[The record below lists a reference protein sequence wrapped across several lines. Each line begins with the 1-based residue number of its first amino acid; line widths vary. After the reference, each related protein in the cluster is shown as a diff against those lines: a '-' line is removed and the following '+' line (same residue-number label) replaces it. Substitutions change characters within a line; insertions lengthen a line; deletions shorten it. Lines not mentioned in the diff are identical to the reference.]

1 LTRATKQLEGLL
13 ADATHRRVATRARD
27 ETAPDARHRRAPH
40 RPASRRTARAVDD
53 ETAATSALERDR
65 RHRDRDDA
73 LSRRMT
79 PSDALERAARASSSA
94 TTARASVDGACVA
107 HSPAETAF
115 YAHMASGA
123 LAGAVEHTA
132 MFPVDTIKTRLQVA
146 ASGTSYAQAIGTLT
160 ARASAANAANAVRS
174 LYRGV
179 SAAGLGAGPAHA
191 VYFAT
196 YEKCKVAFGGGNVNE
211 HAPVAHALAGVCATV
226 LADGLQNPVDTVKQR
241 LQISDSPYKGALD
254 CVAKTFRNEGVRAF
268 YRSYPTTLAMNVPF
282 TAIHFAAYES
292 AKTALFK
299 ASEAE
304 KEGFAVQFAAGGVA
318 GGLAAAATTPM
329 DVVKTRMQTQCVLLD
344 CDVAKTVETTYNSVC
359 TARGAPKICPQELA
373 AQRARSAAVRSASPM
388 DVARAIVRDEGA
400 LALTRGMSARVL
412 FHIPAAAICWT
423 TYEAAKRAFGLDG
436 DDAFGRH

>member
-1 LTRATKQLEGLL
+1 
-13 ADATHRRVATRARD
+13 
-27 ETAPDARHRRAPH
+27 
-40 RPASRRTARAVDD
+40 
-53 ETAATSALERDR
+53 
-65 RHRDRDDA
+65 
-73 LSRRMT
+73 MT

-160 ARASAANAANAVRS
+160 ARASVANAASAVRS

-436 DDAFGRH
+436 DDAFGHH

>member
-1 LTRATKQLEGLL
+1 
-13 ADATHRRVATRARD
+13 
-27 ETAPDARHRRAPH
+27 
-40 RPASRRTARAVDD
+40 
-53 ETAATSALERDR
+53 
-65 RHRDRDDA
+65 
-73 LSRRMT
+73 M
-79 PSDALERAARASSSA
+79 
-94 TTARASVDGACVA
+94 
-107 HSPAETAF
+107 
-115 YAHMASGA
+115 
-123 LAGAVEHTA
+123 
-132 MFPVDTIKTRLQVA
+132 
-146 ASGTSYAQAIGTLT
+146 
-160 ARASAANAANAVRS
+160 ANAASAVRS

-211 HAPVAHALAGVCATV
+211 HAPVAHALAGACATV

-241 LQISDSPYKGALD
+241 LQIADSPYKGALD

-373 AQRARSAAVRSASPM
+373 AQRARSAAVRLRQPDGRRARHRSRRRRARPHSRHER
-388 DVARAIVRDEGA
+388 ARALPHPSRRHLLDDVRSRQARLRFGRRRRLRPPLIPRRA
-400 LALTRGMSARVL
+400 SSSSRARAAPRALTRALARASFDLPRARLSQPFFFNPSPPL
-412 FHIPAAAICWT
+412 FVVASSESTSSRRKASRGSLRRHRAA
-423 TYEAAKRAFGLDG
+423 RAPTPTRERRES
-436 DDAFGRH
+436 DDASRA